1 MRCDEADCGELVVM
15 AGDTELVTVHVD
27 EDHYSGWVEDE
38 VLRPRAVFPAPPL
51 FRIPE
56 RTPHL
61 VGEQLRLAFQLFWT
75 DFSSA
80 VGRLRTAVELLLD
93 DQKVPREKLTSSG
106 KTARMD
112 LAERIDVYAGTASG
126 ADAKDALHGLRYIG
140 NLGTHGGAVSKEAL
154 FDAADVLEDVLLG
167 VYEKRSIKAKVNN
180 LKSPKGHQ

>member
-1 MRCDEADCGELVVM
+1 
-15 AGDTELVTVHVD
+15 
-27 EDHYSGWVEDE
+27 
-38 VLRPRAVFPAPPL
+38 
-51 FRIPE
+51 
-56 RTPHL
+56 
-61 VGEQLRLAFQLFWT
+61 
-75 DFSSA
+75 
-80 VGRLRTAVELLLD
+80 
-93 DQKVPREKLTSSG
+93 
-106 KTARMD
+106 MD